1 MGKIAAMFR
10 ADLQSALTY
19 RLQIVLSL
27 AGIVVS
33 IVPIFFIS
41 GALQPLMAE
50 SIRNEGAQYF
60 GFIVV
65 GTVTFLF
72 ISGAVNALPA
82 ALSGGIRTGTLEALL
97 STPTSVPTLLSGLI
111 TYNFAWISLR
121 TLVMLGGASI
131 LGAQF
136 MWSNALLSLLILV
149 LIVLAYLAFGVLA
162 AALVL
167 AFRTTGPFTKVVLTL
182 SGLLGGVYYPTH
194 VIPSWIHDLT
204 VFIPLTYG
212 LRALRR
218 AFMEGARLDAVAEDV
233 AILGAL
239 ATVLLVFSLVVFQ
252 YTLQRAKRA
261 GTLAQY

>member
-1 MGKIAAMFR
+1 MRSIVAMFR
-10 ADLQSALTY
+10 ADLRSALTY
-19 RLQIVLSL
+19 RFQLVLSIV
-27 AGIVVS
+27 GILVS

-72 ISGAVNALPA
+72 ISGAVSALPA

-97 STPTSVPTLLSGLI
+97 STPASVPTLLSGLI
-111 TYNFAWISLR
+111 SYNFAWISLR
-121 TLVMLGGASI
+121 TLVMLGAATV

-136 MWSNALLSLLILV
+136 VWSNSLLSLVILL
-149 LIVLAYLAFGVLA
+149 LIVLAYLGFGVLA

-167 AFRTTGPFTKVVLTL
+167 AFRTTGPFTKAVLSL
-182 SGLLGGVYYPTH
+182 SGLLGGVYYPTS
-194 VIPSWIHDLT
+194 VIPSWIHELT
-204 VFIPLTYG
+204 VFVPLTYG

-218 AFMEGARLDAVAEDV
+218 AFMEGAPLASVAEDV
-233 AILGAL
+233 VILGAL
-239 ATVLLVFSLVVFQ
+239 AAVLLVFSLVVFQ
-252 YTLQRAKRA
+252 YTLQHAKKA